1 MNRKNAPL
9 PDLKRAFGALPEG
22 YVRRTRY
29 TLDSLEEGTQVKKT
43 FYGAALAV
51 TCALLMMSVGLAAG
65 ITGMFNGG
73 NDPASTAALS
83 KGGGESGVM
92 VLDENLD
99 AEIVSAQF
107 DGRYMY
113 VRVAWNNAKDYY
125 DQNYQLSLRV
135 NGREPGIV
143 SGWLTAMEGG
153 MEQYE
158 YILECDR
165 ADAAMLSIR
174 LGNDGRGAVL
184 TRQLDARPMKYYKVT
199 QHEGAAALTEGYAI
213 AGEDFGF
220 VRVKYA
226 MDGDGQRRQD
236 IERLSRSNIAVQGAR
251 VASRM
256 TDDEYSLDYMFGA
269 DMPTDIAISDEQT
282 GVDME
287 YELLPVSELPQLAYM
302 AGEQIAVEPEDADA
316 SAGEQEAVTTMS
328 EAIFDGELLYLR
340 VEATGVDAAFDL
352 SDIRV
357 NDGYPETL
365 CTSHEMH
372 NEGDSTLGV
381 YSALFRCEPADEAR
395 VYASFEGA
403 ASFDMLATKSDKME
417 RYNALTADGYASG
430 WAVNGPGFGMATVRY
445 DADSAAETEIMEDI
459 QGKSCSCK
467 IPGTS
472 VNRRYDGES
481 LELQV
486 FSTLQRLPDEIL
498 LYDGNAA
505 AMSISLEPA
514 EGALEEYDED
524 VLAQDYTMYINDAI
538 AGDGYIMLQYGV
550 RSESR
555 RVFDGTAIE
564 VEHEPGSVNAPENA
578 QEGALVLDAPKVVT
592 EYGSTLEPLY
602 HAAWRPDENNDRE
615 LSGIALFKSEAEGG
629 TLRLKHIG
637 GRVALAHEFDAAP
650 QPGRMRALDA
660 EAYVDKSDMR
670 ILDVKALD
678 IDGML
683 FMAVEYAPE
692 SGSIGQDTPTLYG
705 SGYYACTDIIEDAS
719 GIPEARRLSAVYDMP
734 EDGQMRLY
742 LSDDEEAAVTIA
754 VKGLPGIEVLEAT
767 HIDGYMYSIV
777 KVTPGN
783 GGSAIWSRSLDALGS
798 LLEDAV
804 DAGRRGEMSQQELA
818 DRLAAIQRAGDEL
831 EAMYAGKN
839 DDGADVPS
847 DEHPEMIDGADG
859 STDIQIGDEQP
870 EMIGGA
876 DGATDIQIG
885 DDKPNVI
892 GGADGSTN
900 IQIGDEQPAIIG
912 GADGPTSIFTTNNEQ
927 EAASI
932 GIIGG
937 ADGPTSIIVSDFGNA
952 FLNNPRILR
961 DGWDVT
967 LCVADVTQYVK
978 ETDCAP
984 GERVFMLVCD
994 YEEGSNSFACEMN
1007 GIKHEVLIEDVQDGS
1022 IPDEMNDVG
1031 ELGLGELEGAPGVKR
1046 LYVQNTGLN
1055 VAFID
1060 AHMDIEPG
1068 FEQGA
1073 RDIFLYGGV
1082 LGDELIEAVPNAIG
1096 MERLPAGEMFGDGS
1110 ALYHMNSGCGGKE
1123 LAPMSAEEAAR
1134 MLPCTECVGA
1144 VPVILGADEDAN
1156 EISAR
1161 LVADEGGKGCRVCQI
1176 VPAGE
1181 KLSVKWAKAR
1191 G

>member
-256 TDDEYSLDYMFGA
+256 TDDEYSLDYTFGA

-719 GIPEARRLSAVYDMP
+719 GTPEARRLSAVYDMP

-831 EAMYAGKN
+831 EAMYEGKN

-847 DEHPEMIDGADG
+847 DEHPEMIGGADG
-859 STDIQIGDEQP
+859 STDIQIGDEQ
-870 EMIGGA
+870 
-876 DGATDIQIG
+876 
-885 DDKPNVI
+885 PNVI

-912 GADGPTSIFTTNNEQ
+912 GADGPTGVFTTNNEQ

-978 ETDCAP
+978 ESDCAP

-1007 GIKHEVLIEDVQDGS
+1007 GIKHEVLIEDVPDGS

-1031 ELGLGELEGAPGVKR
+1031 ELSLGELEGAPGVKR

-1060 AHMDIEPG
+1060 AHMDIAPG

-1073 RDIFLYGGV
+1073 RDMFFDEDV
-1082 LGDELIEAVPNAIG
+1082 LDAELIKAASGAIG
-1096 MERLPAGEMFGDGS
+1096 MERLPAGEVFGDGS
-1110 ALYHMNSGCGGKE
+1110 VLYHMNSSCGGKE

-1144 VPVILGADEDAN
+1144 VPVILGADEGAN

>member
-184 TRQLDARPMKYYKVT
+184 TRQLDARPMKYYKVM

-430 WAVNGPGFGMATVRY
+430 WAVNGPGLGMATVRY

-564 VEHEPGSVNAPENA
+564 VEHEPGSVNAPENVP
-578 QEGALVLDAPKVVT
+578 EGALVLDAPQILTDDGRK
-592 EYGSTLEPLY
+592 LEPLY
-602 HAAWRPDENNDRE
+602 YAAWRSDENNDRE
-615 LSGIALFKSEAEGG
+615 LSGIALFESEAEGG

-705 SGYYACTDIIEDAS
+705 SGYYAYTDIIEDAS
-719 GIPEARRLSAVYDMP
+719 GTPEARRLSAVYDMP

-831 EAMYAGKN
+831 EAMYEGKN

-870 EMIGGA
+870 EIIGGA

-912 GADGPTSIFTTNNEQ
+912 GADGPTGVFTTNNEQEAASIGIIGGADGPTGVFTTNNEQEAASIGIIGGADGPTGVFTTNNEQ

-952 FLNNPRILR
+952 FLNNP
-961 DGWDVT
+961 
-967 LCVADVTQYVK
+967 
-978 ETDCAP
+978 
-984 GERVFMLVCD
+984 
-994 YEEGSNSFACEMN
+994 
-1007 GIKHEVLIEDVQDGS
+1007 
-1022 IPDEMNDVG
+1022 
-1031 ELGLGELEGAPGVKR
+1031 
-1046 LYVQNTGLN
+1046 
-1055 VAFID
+1055 
-1060 AHMDIEPG
+1060 
-1068 FEQGA
+1068 
-1073 RDIFLYGGV
+1073 
-1082 LGDELIEAVPNAIG
+1082 
-1096 MERLPAGEMFGDGS
+1096 
-1110 ALYHMNSGCGGKE
+1110 
-1123 LAPMSAEEAAR
+1123 
-1134 MLPCTECVGA
+1134 
-1144 VPVILGADEDAN
+1144 
-1156 EISAR
+1156 
-1161 LVADEGGKGCRVCQI
+1161 
-1176 VPAGE
+1176 
-1181 KLSVKWAKAR
+1181 
-1191 G
+1191 